1 MVESALAEGGAG
13 SLLFVTD
20 PAEINRLQRLAVE
33 GSRLGIPLLFGFDV
47 IHGLRTIFPVPLGL
61 AASWDPALAEQAQAA
76 AAREARAVG
85 IHWAFAPMVDI
96 ARDPRWGRIVE
107 GAGEDP
113 YLGSQMAAAQV
124 RGFQGA
130 ALGAPDRVVAGPKHY
145 IGY

>member
-1 MVESALAEGGAG
+1 
-13 SLLFVTD
+13 
-20 PAEINRLQRLAVE
+20 NRLQRLAVE
-33 GSRLGIPLLFGFDV
+33 GSRLGIPLLFGFDL

-61 AASWDPALAEQAQAA
+61 AASWDPQIVEQAQSI

-113 YLGSQMAAAQV
+113 FLGAAIAAAQV
-124 RGFQGA
+124 RGFQGPYP
-130 ALGAPDRVVAGPKHY
+130 GSPDHLLACVKHFAGY
-145 IGY
+145 G